1 LSAAASIVPVR
12 GRVYMADLGSG
23 DKPFVVVSNNARNT
37 KLEDCLGVRI
47 TTSRK
52 PDIAS
57 IVELSSADPLAG
69 RVLCD
74 DIAAIYRDELKRDVG
89 ALSLGTM
96 NLVAAGLRFALSI

>member
-1 LSAAASIVPVR
+1 VSAAAAIVPAR
-12 GRVYMADLGSG
+12 GRVYMADLGNG
-23 DKPFVVVSNNARNT
+23 DKPFLIVSNNARNT

-57 IVELSSADPLAG
+57 IVELGSVDPLVG

-74 DIAAIYRDELKRDVG
+74 DIATIYQDELKRDVG
-89 ALSLGTM
+89 ALSVVTM
-96 NLVAAGLRFALSI
+96 NQVASALRFALSI

>member
-1 LSAAASIVPVR
+1 MSAAASIVPVR
-12 GRVYMADLGSG
+12 GRVYMADLGNG
-23 DKPFVVVSNNARNT
+23 DKPFLVVSNNARNT

-47 TTSRK
+47 TTSSK

-57 IVELSSADPLAG
+57 IVELSSADPLVG

-89 ALSLGTM
+89 ALSVGTM
-96 NLVAAGLRFALSI
+96 NQVAAALRFALSI